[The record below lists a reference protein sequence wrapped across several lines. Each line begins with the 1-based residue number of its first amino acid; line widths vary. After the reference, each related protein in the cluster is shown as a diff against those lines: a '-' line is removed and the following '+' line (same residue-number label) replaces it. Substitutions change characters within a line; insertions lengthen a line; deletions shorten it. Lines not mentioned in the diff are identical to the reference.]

1 MWRAL
6 FQSDDELN
14 DRSREVYQQFQ
25 HQTYVQT
32 DRLFGW
38 LMVAQYV
45 AGIALALIVS
55 PRTWIGDTGKVHL
68 HVYAAVILGALVML
82 VPAFLAF
89 RRPGR
94 ASTRYAIAV
103 GQMLTSALLI
113 HLTGGRIETH
123 FHVFASLGI
132 LAGYRDWKVFIIA
145 TVVVALD
152 HLFRGIYYPQSVFG
166 ILTSDLWRVVEHAW
180 WVVFMVAFL
189 LKNYANTIAE
199 VRRMARQQAE
209 IEEMNASNQQ
219 LLEQSR
225 EQEALLTQK
234 QEELEQAMAALE
246 AERTALRSG
255 VEAMLEAMDRFADG
269 DLRVRLPEDREG
281 DLGRLFC
288 GFNQALDRVA
298 QMIREAREIASATAA
313 LSAQISN
320 ATEELAAG
328 SQQQSAQTHDVAAAM
343 EEMTRTIVE
352 SARHASQT
360 AEVAETAGRLAQDG
374 RNIVDQT
381 VHKIRELAEVVRS
394 SSETIQK
401 LGASSE
407 EIGEIVSVINEI
419 ADQTNLLAL
428 NAAIEAARAG
438 EQGRGFAVVA
448 DEVRKLAERTS
459 QATRQIAD
467 MIATIQADTRAAVA
481 AMERGTHEVEESIRL
496 ADQAGQALARI
507 VEGVQ
512 QAIDTVTQIAAATEE
527 QSTTSE
533 EISRNVETISS
544 LAAEAARNV
553 ATIAQ
558 TTEELAHLTQRLQA
572 LMEQFRTGET
582 AESVRA
588 NGHSTTTPGFPW
600 LD

>member
-1 MWRAL
+1 MMHTLFHWSKLDRAE
-6 FQSDDELN
+6 ELSE
-14 DRSREVYQQFQ
+14 RPRELYQQFQ

-38 LMVAQYV
+38 LMIAQYV
-45 AGIALALIVS
+45 AGIVLALIVS

-68 HVYAAVILGALVML
+68 HVYAAVFLGALITL

-94 ASTRYAIAV
+94 PSTRYVIAI

-132 LAGYRDWKVFIIA
+132 LAGYRDWKVFLLA
-145 TVVVALD
+145 TVVIAVD

-166 ILTSDLWRVVEHAW
+166 ILTADLWRVAEHAW
-180 WVVFMVAFL
+180 WVIFMVAFL

-199 VRRMARQQAE
+199 VKRMAQQQAD
-209 IEEMNASNQQ
+209 IEAINASNQA
-219 LLEQSR
+219 LLEQSQ
-225 EQEALLTQK
+225 EQEALLNK
-234 QEELEQAMAALE
+234 QQNELEQAMAALE
-246 AERTALRSG
+246 AERTALRRG
-255 VEAMLEAMDRFADG
+255 VEVMLEAMDRFAEG
-269 DLRVRLPEDREG
+269 DLRVRLPEDQEG
-281 DLGRLFC
+281 DLGRLFQ
-288 GFNQALDRVA
+288 GFNQALGRV
-298 QMIREAREIASATAA
+298 QRMIQEAREIAIETAA

-320 ATEELAAG
+320 ATDELAAG
-328 SQQQSAQTHDVAAAM
+328 SQQQSTQTHDVAVAI
-343 EEMTRTIVE
+343 EEMTRTIIE
-352 SARHASQT
+352 SARHASKT
-360 AEVAETAGRLAQDG
+360 AEVAETAGQLAQDG

-381 VHKIRELAEVVRS
+381 VHKIRELADVVRN
-394 SSETIQK
+394 SSETIRK

-467 MIATIQADTRAAVA
+467 MITTIQSDTRAAVA
-481 AMERGTHEVEESIRL
+481 AMERGTQEVEESIRL

-553 ATIAQ
+553 ATIARS
-558 TTEELAHLTQRLQA
+558 TEELAHLTQRLQV
-572 LMEQFRTGET
+572 LMEQFRTGAAAAHT
-582 AESVRA
+582 YAPAPA
-588 NGHSTTTPGFPW
+588 N
-600 LD
+600 

>member
-1 MWRAL
+1 MWRAP
-6 FQSDDELN
+6 FRSDGELN

-89 RRPGR
+89 RRSGR

-132 LAGYRDWKVFIIA
+132 LAGYRDWKVFLIA
-145 TVVVALD
+145 TVVTAID

-209 IEEMNASNQQ
+209 IEEMNTTNQQ

-234 QEELEQAMAALE
+234 QEALEQAMA
-246 AERTALRSG
+246 ALRSG

-288 GFNQALDRVA
+288 GFNQALDRVE
-298 QMIREAREIASATAA
+298 QMIREAREIASETAA

-320 ATEELAAG
+320 ATDELAAG
-328 SQQQSAQTHDVAAAM
+328 SQQQSAQTHDVAAAV

-352 SARHASQT
+352 SARHASKT
-360 AEVAETAGRLAQDG
+360 AEVAENAGQLAQEG

-381 VHKIRELAEVVRS
+381 VHKIRELADVVRG

-588 NGHSTTTPGFPW
+588 NGHPTTPGFPW

>member
-1 MWRAL
+1 MWRAP
-6 FQSDDELN
+6 FRSDGELN

-89 RRPGR
+89 RRSGR

-132 LAGYRDWKVFIIA
+132 LAGYRDWKVFLIA
-145 TVVVALD
+145 TVVTAID

-209 IEEMNASNQQ
+209 IEEMNTTNQQ

-234 QEELEQAMAALE
+234 QEALEQAMA
-246 AERTALRSG
+246 ALRSG

-288 GFNQALDRVA
+288 GFNQALDRVE
-298 QMIREAREIASATAA
+298 QMIREAREIASETAA

-320 ATEELAAG
+320 ATDELAAG
-328 SQQQSAQTHDVAAAM
+328 SQQQSAQTHDVAAAV

-352 SARHASQT
+352 SARHASKT
-360 AEVAETAGRLAQDG
+360 AEVAENAGQLAQEG
-374 RNIVDQT
+374 RSIVDQT
-381 VHKIRELAEVVRS
+381 VHKIRELAEVVRG

-588 NGHSTTTPGFPW
+588 NGHPTTPGFPW